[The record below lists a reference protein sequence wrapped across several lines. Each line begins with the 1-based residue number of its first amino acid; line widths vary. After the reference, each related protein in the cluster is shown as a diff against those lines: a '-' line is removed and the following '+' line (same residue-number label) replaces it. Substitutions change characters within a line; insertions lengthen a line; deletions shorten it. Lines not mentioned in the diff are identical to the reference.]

1 MKAHD
6 IRQVT
11 EADLPLLGQ
20 LERSTFTETFQ
31 SVYDAADL
39 QTFLAERKS
48 DAAIRQEWG
57 QPHSY
62 YYIIYE
68 GATAAGFLKIN
79 LFRQPDEGTIL
90 PAPVMEVE
98 KIYVQQA
105 FQGKKLGQALMEHAY
120 HIAREHFVCTVWL
133 GVWEHNLSARRFY
146 EKEGYVTFGEHSF
159 NVGRQR
165 DRDLL
170 MQKTLGSTGS

>member
-1 MKAHD
+1 MKEYD

-11 EADLPLLGQ
+11 EADLPLLAA
-20 LERSTFTETFQ
+20 LERSTFSETFQ
-31 SVYDAADL
+31 SVYDADDL
-39 QTFLAERKS
+39 QAFLIARKS

-57 QPHSY
+57 REGSF
-62 YYIIYE
+62 YYIIDVDD
-68 GATAAGFLKIN
+68 TAAGFLKIN
-79 LFRQPDEGTIL
+79 LFRQPDNSPPL

-98 KIYVQQA
+98 KIYVQQT
-105 FQGKKLGQALMEHAY
+105 FQGRKLGKALMEHAY
-120 HIAREHFVCTVWL
+120 RIAAEYFVRTLWL

-146 EKEGYVTFGEHSF
+146 EKEGYSVFGEHSF

-170 MQKTLGSTGS
+170 MQKAL